1 MKKIYTL
8 PFLALLFLPF
18 CANRKPEQK
27 PVSISSA
34 EVSLSVE
41 LDVLRFACE
50 RRLKALEAQA
60 YTPKEKAPQTQSIRA
75 VKASDPVNE

>member
-8 PFLALLFLPF
+8 PFLALLFLAF

-41 LDVLRFACE
+41 LDALRFACE
-50 RRLKALEAQA
+50 RRLKALEAQV
-60 YTPKEKAPQTQSIRA
+60 YTPKEKVPKTQKLEA
-75 VKASDPVNE
+75 VKASDPIPK